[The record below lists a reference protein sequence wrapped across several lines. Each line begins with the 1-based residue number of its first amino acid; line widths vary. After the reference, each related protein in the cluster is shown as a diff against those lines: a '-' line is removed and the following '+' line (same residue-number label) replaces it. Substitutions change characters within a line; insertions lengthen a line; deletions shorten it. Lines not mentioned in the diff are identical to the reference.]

1 MELLRFSITI
11 ATLFALWTGSVH
23 PELVAGG
30 EETLSRASAT
40 RPLVLYNWHDDI
52 PAQVLESFTR
62 QSGIAIDYHAFTSQE
77 EAVEKL
83 RAGKMCDVA
92 VIEGR
97 FIPTL
102 VREKLLH
109 RLNYQNLINIKNISP
124 NFRNL
129 TNDPD
134 NLHSIPYS
142 WGTTGILVNTA
153 LTGNGVR
160 RWADFW
166 SDRYRGRVALD
177 TSYPREALGM
187 ALKSLGYSANS
198 ENPDEITTA
207 FAKLHLLQLS
217 PGSLRFTYP
226 EFGLAMMS
234 SNTAILAI
242 GFSGDLLESRKQGLQ
257 VDYILPEEGLL
268 LWADSFVVPKSSRQK
283 ENAELF
289 INYLLQ
295 PEISAA
301 IVNEKYYASANEA
314 ARPLIDPEI
323 LAEKAIYPSD
333 TMLAN
338 AELIEALSPPAQAM
352 VDTAWQN
359 FLSRAGKSP

>member
-1 MELLRFSITI
+1 MVFPGISIII
-11 ATLFALWTGSVH
+11 ATFLALMTGNSRLG
-23 PELVAGG
+23 PVAAGDA
-30 EETLSRASAT
+30 TSLRTSAT

-52 PAQVLESFTR
+52 PAQVLKSFTH
-62 QSGIAIDYHAFTSQE
+62 QSGITIDYHTFTSQE

-83 RAGKMCDVA
+83 RAGKICDVA

-102 VREKLLH
+102 AREKLLH
-109 RLNYQNLINIKNISP
+109 HLNYQNLINIKNISP

-207 FAKLHLLQLS
+207 FANLNLLQLA
-217 PGSLRFTYP
+217 PDSLRFTYP

-234 SNTAILAI
+234 GNTAMLAI

-333 TMLAN
+333 TMLTN

-352 VDTAWQN
+352 VDAAWQN
-359 FLSRAGKSP
+359 FLSRAGTSP